1 MLLYRMT
8 LRHHLQISRR
18 IHSRVILAK
27 LKYTMTTILKQL
39 PLLPEFKKF
48 IIASKSGRRVMP
60 SGKKI
65 RPGTIEQYECVYKLL
80 QQYQLSQHQPMR
92 ITLLHRSSLRT
103 IRKEKNYWSRFFKN
117 FAAFLY
123 KQKQCF
129 DFYVQGVFKIIRT
142 FFNYLSLEKS
152 QPVGEFHK
160 QFRIPAETLSPIILS
175 PAQLRFLITDRAFE
189 ESLPISLQ
197 RTKDIFVFG
206 CTVALRHQDLMG
218 LKKEHIRFS
227 GQSACLVLHTQ
238 KTGAAVNI
246 PLPAYAM
253 HIYNKYNKQAGRYVL
268 PRLSGSN
275 LNLQIKELIM
285 RAGWN
290 HILPKIRHRQGV
302 PVEIKNNRKE
312 SMRFYE
318 QITVHTMR
326 RTAIT
331 TLLLLGVDES
341 SVRRISGH
349 AAGSK
354 EFYKYVGLVQDI
366 LNEKVKAAHE
376 KLLEA

>member
-129 DFYVQGVFKIIRT
+129 DFYVQK
-142 FFNYLSLEKS
+142 LS
-152 QPVGEFHK
+152 G
-160 QFRIPAETLSPIILS
+160 
-175 PAQLRFLITDRAFE
+175 RFLIT
-189 ESLPISLQ
+189 SP
-197 RTKDIFVFG
+197 
-206 CTVALRHQDLMG
+206 
-218 LKKEHIRFS
+218 LK
-227 GQSACLVLHTQ
+227 
-238 KTGAAVNI
+238 
-246 PLPAYAM
+246 
-253 HIYNKYNKQAGRYVL
+253 
-268 PRLSGSN
+268 N
-275 LNLQIKELIM
+275 LNLWVSFINSSGYRQKPC
-285 RAGWN
+285 
-290 HILPKIRHRQGV
+290 HPSSFHRH
-302 PVEIKNNRKE
+302 N
-312 SMRFYE
+312 
-318 QITVHTMR
+318 
-326 RTAIT
+326 
-331 TLLLLGVDES
+331 
-341 SVRRISGH
+341 
-349 AAGSK
+349 
-354 EFYKYVGLVQDI
+354 
-366 LNEKVKAAHE
+366 
-376 KLLEA
+376 